1 MNIVKEKDCCLNILP
16 IVPYSCGKNN
26 YTKTKGQKISSGCSF
41 GNNYGV
47 ITPQLDTFIQTKGYP
62 NIKTTHFYRTP
73 KIKRTPKPAKFTI
86 QDYKNLSKTE
96 KEFISENIPNEIK
109 ELAMV
114 NVGVGIALKQA
125 FDDKYSEGNYKFISL
140 GTSPALTA
148 KVMEL
153 MGADVVYL
161 PMSYA
166 HTTCTKHWLQESP
179 YIHFYK
185 GYMENIGLTNEN
197 LRKENKR
204 GIICDYTVS
213 GRSLELSEFMLKGPL
228 GLDESLLDTY
238 TMNNLIQN
246 SPYIQEDVKDRYLN
260 ELLKKEKAADYCDVP
275 HFSFIDKK
283 PFNSGKINSSKSLIT
298 YFEDYRA
305 KSSNPYNFS
314 VMKILEDENL
324 LS

>member
-1 MNIVKEKDCCLNILP
+1 MNILP

-26 YTKTKGQKISSGCSF
+26 YTKIKGQKISSGCSF

-73 KIKRTPKPAKFTI
+73 KIKRTPKSGKFNI

-125 FDDKYSEGNYKFISL
+125 FDDKYGEGNYKFISL

-179 YIHFYK
+179 YIDFYK

-275 HFSFIDKK
+275 HFSFIDKR
-283 PFNSGKINSSKSLIT
+283 PFNLGKINSSKSLIK

>member
-1 MNIVKEKDCCLNILP
+1 MNILP

-26 YTKTKGQKISSGCSF
+26 YTKTKGQKISFGCSF

-125 FDDKYSEGNYKFISL
+125 FDDKYGEGNYKFISL

-179 YIHFYK
+179 YIDFYK

-275 HFSFIDKK
+275 HFSFIDKR
-283 PFNSGKINSSKSLIT
+283 PFNSDKINSSKSLIK

>member
-1 MNIVKEKDCCLNILP
+1 MNILP

-26 YTKTKGQKISSGCSF
+26 YTKTKGRKISSGCSF

-62 NIKTTHFYRTP
+62 NIKTTHFYRIP
-73 KIKRTPKPAKFTI
+73 KIKRTPKSGKFNI

-125 FDDKYSEGNYKFISL
+125 FDDKYGEGNYKFISL

-179 YIHFYK
+179 YIDFYK

-260 ELLKKEKAADYCDVP
+260 ELLKKEKAADYCDVS
-275 HFSFIDKK
+275 HFSFIDKR
-283 PFNSGKINSSKSLIT
+283 PFNSGKINSSKSLIK